1 MDNGQNNQGN
11 IEALGITS
19 PSPFWVE
26 GIGWL
31 KASLLEQGMI
41 LLDRNNQEVEIL
53 SQFLLSNHPQTV
65 YNFEVQEFHTYHIS
79 EHGVWVHNAD
89 CCGNNTSLA
98 SKWSNI
104 EFSSRHSLDS
114 LSIPK
119 KTGNTIVYASKKDI
133 NADIQEIRE
142 KGESIRSGNTFEV
155 SSGRVYEIHGNSV
168 HPVSGPQTVN
178 ITSIEYKILALTKK
192 EDGVSNA
199 YKSLEIQYSKGI
211 LNKEQYDRTKML
223 IDMIKDKK

>member
-1 MDNGQNNQGN
+1 M
-11 IEALGITS
+11 T
-19 PSPFWVE
+19 
-26 GIGWL
+26 
-31 KASLLEQGMI
+31 
-41 LLDRNNQEVEIL
+41 LLDKHGNPNITII
-53 SQFLLSNHPQTV
+53 SQTKLTHTETV
-65 YNFEVQEFHTYHIS
+65 YNFEVQDFHTYHIGKY
-79 EHGVWVHNAD
+79 EVWVHNAE

-142 KGESIRSGNTFEV
+142 KGESIRPGNTFEV

-211 LNKEQYDRTKML
+211 LNKEQYDRTKVL

>member
-1 MDNGQNNQGN
+1 M
-11 IEALGITS
+11 T
-19 PSPFWVE
+19 
-26 GIGWL
+26 
-31 KASLLEQGMI
+31 
-41 LLDRNNQEVEIL
+41 LLDKHGNPNITII
-53 SQFLLSNHPQTV
+53 SQTKLTHTETV

-142 KGESIRSGNTFEV
+142 KGESIRFGNTFEV
-155 SSGRVYEIHGNSV
+155 SSGRVYKIHGNSV

-199 YKSLEIQYSKGI
+199 YKSLEIQYSKGM

-223 IDMIKDKK
+223 IDVIKDKK